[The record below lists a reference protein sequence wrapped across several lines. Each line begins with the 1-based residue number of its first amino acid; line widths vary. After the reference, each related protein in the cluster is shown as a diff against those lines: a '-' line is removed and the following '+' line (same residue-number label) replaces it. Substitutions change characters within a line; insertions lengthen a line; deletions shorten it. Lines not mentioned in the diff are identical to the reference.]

1 MSSTPNSEG
10 EVENPVSIRSENQES
25 EAVNSV
31 SGGSVIENRNRIL
44 RGLSFLRKRPAIIIN
59 IVLVSLAFTAAKH
72 LKINSS
78 SLGSAWRNLKIISS
92 EAFPPDWRVITERA
106 GWTSPQCTFETD
118 WLCSPAVH
126 GLLQTLEIAFLA
138 TLFGAIIAL
147 PLATLA
153 ATNLAPPILAQ
164 SVRQLL
170 AALRVLPSLVWALIF
185 VILVGIGP
193 LAGVLAMTMYTVG
206 YLGKLQYEALE
217 GISKEP
223 IEAARTMGLPRWQ
236 IARFFAI
243 PEAANALL
251 SQTLFMFEYNVRHGS
266 VIGLVGAGGIGLY
279 LTFYLSPFSLY
290 DRVLALIIVMFVAV
304 IIIDQCSLAIRRR
317 FMDDEPHRASWLSI
331 IFPWTNR

>member
-1 MSSTPNSEG
+1 MSPNQELESVEVEPVSEEKGKDKSEG
-10 EVENPVSIRSENQES
+10 
-25 EAVNSV
+25 VNTV
-31 SGGSVIENRNRIL
+31 SGGSVSENRNPIL
-44 RGLSFLRKRPAIIIN
+44 RSFLFLKRRPAVLIN
-59 IVLVSLAFTAAKH
+59 IILVILAFTAAKH
-72 LKINSS
+72 LKINLS

-153 ATNLAPPILAQ
+153 ATNLAPPALAH

-223 IEAARTMGLPRWQ
+223 IEAARAMGLPRWQ
-236 IARFFAI
+236 LARFFAI

-266 VIGLVGAGGIGLY
+266 VIGLVGAGGIGWY

-304 IIIDQCSLAIRRR
+304 IVIDQCSLAIRRR